1 MNGNIQLKCSNYVA
15 FSHFH
20 GEAVNNI
27 GLISGSDCHTLEQVG
42 FGGIKIKENVSDIKE
57 LVQILK
63 QQEVEILI
71 KGENDDG
78 I

>member
-1 MNGNIQLKCSNYVA
+1 MIERLSKV
-15 FSHFH
+15 
-20 GEAVNNI
+20 
-27 GLISGSDCHTLEQVG
+27 
-42 FGGIKIKENVSDIKE
+42 KINLKE